1 MRQDKLFKRWR
12 KNNGK
17 QEQQE
22 GRYTFNKVS
31 GRLTRFWRRQ
41 RASQSREQGDC
52 STQQCASPLEYG
64 LF

>member
-12 KNNGK
+12 TNNGK

-31 GRLTRFWRRQ
+31 GRLTRFLRRR
-41 RASQSREQGDC
+41 RAGQSREHGDR
-52 STQQCASPLEYG
+52 SIQQRASPLEHG